1 MSTFQNPRG
10 VAASSN
16 GAQNLKFERQD
27 WTAFRTVEGLQQKA
41 GVSANLLRRLVL
53 KELADNA
60 LDTETRVAAGEME
73 GGYFVEDEGHGLD
86 PHGVARLFS
95 IDRPLLST
103 KLLRLPT
110 RGALGNGLRVVAGAV
125 LASNGSLTV
134 ISRGERLKLKP
145 ERDGSTTVI
154 EESADDRVLGTRVE
168 IGFGPALPEDDDA
181 LYWASGAIDLA
192 QGTSYPG
199 QSSPYWY
206 DEPQF
211 HELLSASETLAC
223 GR

>member
-1 MSTFQNPRG
+1 
-10 VAASSN
+10 
-16 GAQNLKFERQD
+16 
-27 WTAFRTVEGLQQKA
+27 
-41 GVSANLLRRLVL
+41 
-53 KELADNA
+53 
-60 LDTETRVAAGEME
+60 
-73 GGYFVEDEGHGLD
+73 
-86 PHGVARLFS
+86 
-95 IDRPLLST
+95 
-103 KLLRLPT
+103 
-110 RGALGNGLRVVAGAV
+110 
-125 LASNGSLTV
+125 
-134 ISRGERLKLKP
+134 
-145 ERDGSTTVI
+145 VI